1 MPQGDPD
8 AVTLGCPLRECAA
21 DRLQGLPPV
30 VGPQAHVLVLGSM
43 PGAQSLARQQYY
55 AHPRNHVWPIVE
67 AVFALPPGLD
77 YAGRVAALRGAGV
90 ALWDVLGACTRHG
103 SLDAGIAREGME
115 VNDIA
120 GLLATNPGIRRL
132 LFNGVFAETVFRSR
146 IARARPDWPPMR
158 RLPSTSP
165 ANAARPYA
173 EKLQAWREALRP
185 T

>member
-1 MPQGDPD
+1 M
-8 AVTLGCPLRECAA
+8 TLGCPLREDAA

-30 VGPQAHVLVLGSM
+30 VGAHARVLVLGSM
-43 PGAQSLARQQYY
+43 PGAQSLARGQYY
-55 AHPRNHVWPIVE
+55 AHPRNHFWPIVE
-67 AVFALPPGLD
+67 TVLGLPPGLD
-77 YAGRVAALRGAGV
+77 YAERLAGLREAGV

-103 SLDAGIAREGME
+103 SLDAGIEREGMQ

-120 GLLATNPGIRRL
+120 GLLAANPGIRGL

-146 IARARPDWPPMR
+146 IAPARADWPPMR

-173 EKLQAWREALRP
+173 EKLQAWREALQP